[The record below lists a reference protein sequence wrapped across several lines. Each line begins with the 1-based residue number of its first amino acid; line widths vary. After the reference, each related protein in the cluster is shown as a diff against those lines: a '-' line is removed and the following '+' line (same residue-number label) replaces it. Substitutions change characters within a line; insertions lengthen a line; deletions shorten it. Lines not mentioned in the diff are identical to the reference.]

1 MYMCTT
7 YGYKQLGRM
16 KAMKIKK
23 TILAIMGIVV
33 INALAMILPIILNE
47 VTNKSNVGKISY
59 NDETAYEVT
68 TGETKSTEE
77 KLEILGD
84 VLSGKSNAQ
93 VINVIF
99 NSENKKLKSV
109 EKSINNEYKKWLQI
123 EKKLFGEKYN
133 DLLFDG
139 QLYFNDIQLYTIYDM
154 GISYYV
160 CDVVVYNKE
169 NGLKNPLQIY
179 VDSDTM
185 KIYLVTCKDVEIF
198 EKMAVQVYE
207 GKDNL
212 SLAIIQSKIIDSLAD
227 YYGIEKKS
235 KMQNVKTDEGIGVNL
250 INDVLW
256 QIHSG
261 IDGTSVN
268 IGISEFEEFTYYNNN
283 FQKNDIKTDV
293 KSGTIS

>member
-1 MYMCTT
+1 M
-7 YGYKQLGRM
+7 R
-16 KAMKIKK
+16 IKK
-23 TILAIMGIVV
+23 TILAIIGIVV
-33 INALAMILPIILNE
+33 IIALAMILPIILNE

-99 NSENKKLKSV
+99 NSGNKKLKSV

-123 EKKLFGEKYN
+123 EKELFGEKYN

-139 QLYFNDIQLYTIYDM
+139 QLYFDDIQLYTIYDM

-169 NGLKNPLQIY
+169 TGLKNPLQIY

-185 KIYLVTCKDVEIF
+185 KIYLVTCKDIEIF

-235 KMQNVKTDEGIGVNL
+235 KMQNVETDEGIGVNL

>member
-1 MYMCTT
+1 
-7 YGYKQLGRM
+7 
-16 KAMKIKK
+16 MKIKK

-33 INALAMILPIILNE
+33 IIALAMILPIILNE

-59 NDETAYEVT
+59 NDETAYEVS

-169 NGLKNPLQIY
+169 TGLKNPLQIY

-185 KIYLVTCKDVEIF
+185 KIYLVTCKDIEIF

-235 KMQNVKTDEGIGVNL
+235 KMQNVETDEGIGVNL

>member
-1 MYMCTT
+1 
-7 YGYKQLGRM
+7 
-16 KAMKIKK
+16 MKIKK

-33 INALAMILPIILNE
+33 IIALAMILPIILNE

-109 EKSINNEYKKWLQI
+109 EKSIDNEYKKWLQI
-123 EKKLFGEKYN
+123 EKELFWEKYN

-139 QLYFNDIQLYTIYDM
+139 QLYFDDIQLYTIYDM

-235 KMQNVKTDEGIGVNL
+235 KMQNVETDEGIGVNL

>member
-1 MYMCTT
+1 
-7 YGYKQLGRM
+7 
-16 KAMKIKK
+16 MKIKK

-33 INALAMILPIILNE
+33 IIALAMILPIILNE

-99 NSENKKLKSV
+99 NSGNKKLKSV

-123 EKKLFGEKYN
+123 EKELFGEKYN

-139 QLYFNDIQLYTIYDM
+139 QLYFDDIQLYTIYDM

-185 KIYLVTCKDVEIF
+185 KIYLVTCKDDEIF

-235 KMQNVKTDEGIGVNL
+235 KMQNVETDEGIGVNL

-293 KSGTIS
+293 KSGSIS

>member
-1 MYMCTT
+1 M
-7 YGYKQLGRM
+7 R
-16 KAMKIKK
+16 IKK

-33 INALAMILPIILNE
+33 IIALAMILPIILNE

-123 EKKLFGEKYN
+123 EKELFGEKYN

-139 QLYFNDIQLYTIYDM
+139 QLYFDDIQLYTIYDM

-235 KMQNVKTDEGIGVNL
+235 KMQNVETDEGIGVNL

>member
-1 MYMCTT
+1 M
-7 YGYKQLGRM
+7 R
-16 KAMKIKK
+16 IKK

-33 INALAMILPIILNE
+33 IIALAMILPIILNE

-123 EKKLFGEKYN
+123 EKELFGEKYN

-139 QLYFNDIQLYTIYDM
+139 QLYFNDIQLYTIYDI

-235 KMQNVKTDEGIGVNL
+235 KLQNVETDEGIGVNL

>member
-1 MYMCTT
+1 
-7 YGYKQLGRM
+7 
-16 KAMKIKK
+16 MKIKK

-33 INALAMILPIILNE
+33 IIALAMILPIILNE

-123 EKKLFGEKYN
+123 EKELFGEKYN

-139 QLYFNDIQLYTIYDM
+139 QLYFDDIQLYTIYDI

-235 KMQNVKTDEGIGVNL
+235 KMQNVETDEGIGVNL

-268 IGISEFEEFTYYNNN
+268 IGISEFEEFTYHNNN

>member
-1 MYMCTT
+1 
-7 YGYKQLGRM
+7 
-16 KAMKIKK
+16 MKIKK

-33 INALAMILPIILNE
+33 IIALAMILPIILNE

-123 EKKLFGEKYN
+123 EKELFGEKYN
-133 DLLFDG
+133 DLLFGG

-169 NGLKNPLQIY
+169 TGLKNPLQIY

-235 KMQNVKTDEGIGVNL
+235 KMQNVETDEGIGVNL

>member
-1 MYMCTT
+1 
-7 YGYKQLGRM
+7 
-16 KAMKIKK
+16 MKIKK

-33 INALAMILPIILNE
+33 IIALAMILPIILNE

-109 EKSINNEYKKWLQI
+109 EKSIDNEYKKWLQI
-123 EKKLFGEKYN
+123 EKELFGEKYN

-139 QLYFNDIQLYTIYDM
+139 QLYFDDIQLYTIYDM

-179 VDSDTM
+179 VGSDTM

-235 KMQNVKTDEGIGVNL
+235 KMQNVETDEGIGVNL

>member
-1 MYMCTT
+1 
-7 YGYKQLGRM
+7 
-16 KAMKIKK
+16 MKIKK

-33 INALAMILPIILNE
+33 IIALAMILPIILNE

-59 NDETAYEVT
+59 NDETAYEET

-109 EKSINNEYKKWLQI
+109 EKSIDNEYKKWLQI
-123 EKKLFGEKYN
+123 EKELFGEKYN

-139 QLYFNDIQLYTIYDM
+139 QLYFDDIQLYTIYDM

-235 KMQNVKTDEGIGVNL
+235 KMQNVETDEGIGVNL

>member
-1 MYMCTT
+1 M
-7 YGYKQLGRM
+7 R
-16 KAMKIKK
+16 IKK

-33 INALAMILPIILNE
+33 IIALAMILPIILNE

-59 NDETAYEVT
+59 NDETAYGVT

-99 NSENKKLKSV
+99 NSGNKKLKSV

-123 EKKLFGEKYN
+123 EKELFGEKYN

-139 QLYFNDIQLYTIYDM
+139 QLYFDDIQLYTIYDM

-169 NGLKNPLQIY
+169 TGLKNPLQIY

>member
-1 MYMCTT
+1 M
-7 YGYKQLGRM
+7 R
-16 KAMKIKK
+16 IKK

-33 INALAMILPIILNE
+33 IIALAMILPIILNE
-47 VTNKSNVGKISY
+47 VTNKSNVGKTSY

-99 NSENKKLKSV
+99 NSGNKKLKSV

-123 EKKLFGEKYN
+123 EKELFGEKYN

-139 QLYFNDIQLYTIYDM
+139 QLYFDDIQLYTIYDM

-169 NGLKNPLQIY
+169 TGLKNPLQIY

-185 KIYLVTCKDVEIF
+185 KIYLVTCKDIEIF

-235 KMQNVKTDEGIGVNL
+235 KMQNVETDEGIGVNL

>member
-1 MYMCTT
+1 M
-7 YGYKQLGRM
+7 R
-16 KAMKIKK
+16 IKK

-33 INALAMILPIILNE
+33 IIALAMILPIILNE

-169 NGLKNPLQIY
+169 TGLKNPLQIY

>member
-1 MYMCTT
+1 
-7 YGYKQLGRM
+7 
-16 KAMKIKK
+16 MKIKK
-23 TILAIMGIVV
+23 TILAIMGIEV
-33 INALAMILPIILNE
+33 IIALAMILPIILNE

>member
-1 MYMCTT
+1 
-7 YGYKQLGRM
+7 
-16 KAMKIKK
+16 MKIKK

-33 INALAMILPIILNE
+33 IIALAMILPIILNE

-169 NGLKNPLQIY
+169 TGLKNPLQIY

>member
-1 MYMCTT
+1 M
-7 YGYKQLGRM
+7 R
-16 KAMKIKK
+16 IKK

-33 INALAMILPIILNE
+33 IIALAMILPIILNE

-68 TGETKSTEE
+68 TGENKSTEE

-123 EKKLFGEKYN
+123 EKELFGEKYN

-139 QLYFNDIQLYTIYDM
+139 QLYFDDIQLYTIYDM

-235 KMQNVKTDEGIGVNL
+235 KMQNVETDEGIGVNL
-250 INDVLW
+250 INDVSW

>member
-1 MYMCTT
+1 M
-7 YGYKQLGRM
+7 R
-16 KAMKIKK
+16 IKK

-33 INALAMILPIILNE
+33 IIALAMILPIILNE

-68 TGETKSTEE
+68 TGENKSTEE

-123 EKKLFGEKYN
+123 EKELFGEKYN

-139 QLYFNDIQLYTIYDM
+139 QLYFDDIQLYTIYDM

-235 KMQNVKTDEGIGVNL
+235 KMQNVETDEGIGVNL

>member
-1 MYMCTT
+1 M
-7 YGYKQLGRM
+7 R
-16 KAMKIKK
+16 IKK

-33 INALAMILPIILNE
+33 IIALAMILPIILNE

-68 TGETKSTEE
+68 KGETKSTEE

-99 NSENKKLKSV
+99 NSGNKKLKSV

-123 EKKLFGEKYN
+123 EKELFGEKYN

-139 QLYFNDIQLYTIYDM
+139 QLYFDDIQLYTIYDM

-169 NGLKNPLQIY
+169 TGLKNPLQIY

-185 KIYLVTCKDVEIF
+185 KIYLVTCKDIEIF

-235 KMQNVKTDEGIGVNL
+235 KMQNVETDEGIGVNL

>member
-1 MYMCTT
+1 
-7 YGYKQLGRM
+7 
-16 KAMKIKK
+16 MKIKK

-33 INALAMILPIILNE
+33 IIALAMILPIILNE

-109 EKSINNEYKKWLQI
+109 EKSIDNEYKKWLQI
-123 EKKLFGEKYN
+123 EKELFGEKYN

-139 QLYFNDIQLYTIYDM
+139 HLYFDDIQLYTIYDM

-235 KMQNVKTDEGIGVNL
+235 KMQNVETDEGIGVNL

>member
-1 MYMCTT
+1 M
-7 YGYKQLGRM
+7 R
-16 KAMKIKK
+16 IKK

-33 INALAMILPIILNE
+33 IIALAMILPIILNE

-99 NSENKKLKSV
+99 NSGNKKLKSV

-123 EKKLFGEKYN
+123 EKELFGEKYN

-139 QLYFNDIQLYTIYDM
+139 QLYFDDIQLYTIYDM

-169 NGLKNPLQIY
+169 TGLKNPLQIY

-185 KIYLVTCKDVEIF
+185 KIYLVTCKDIEIF

>member
-1 MYMCTT
+1 
-7 YGYKQLGRM
+7 
-16 KAMKIKK
+16 MKIKK

-99 NSENKKLKSV
+99 NSGNKKLKSV

-123 EKKLFGEKYN
+123 EKELFGEKYN

-139 QLYFNDIQLYTIYDM
+139 QLYFDDIQLYTIYDM

-169 NGLKNPLQIY
+169 NGFKNPLQIY

-235 KMQNVKTDEGIGVNL
+235 KMQNVETDEGIGVNL

-293 KSGTIS
+293 KSGSIS

>member
-1 MYMCTT
+1 
-7 YGYKQLGRM
+7 
-16 KAMKIKK
+16 MKIKK

-33 INALAMILPIILNE
+33 IIALAMILPIILNE

-109 EKSINNEYKKWLQI
+109 EKSIDNEYKKWLQI
-123 EKKLFGEKYN
+123 EKELFGEKYN

-139 QLYFNDIQLYTIYDM
+139 QLYFDDIQLYTIYDM

-235 KMQNVKTDEGIGVNL
+235 KMQNAETDEGIGVNL

>member
-1 MYMCTT
+1 
-7 YGYKQLGRM
+7 
-16 KAMKIKK
+16 MKIKK

-33 INALAMILPIILNE
+33 IIALAMILPIILNE

-123 EKKLFGEKYN
+123 EKELFGEKYN

-139 QLYFNDIQLYTIYDM
+139 QLYFDDIQLYTIYDM

-235 KMQNVKTDEGIGVNL
+235 KMQNVETDEGIGVNL

-261 IDGTSVN
+261 IDGTSAN

>member
-1 MYMCTT
+1 
-7 YGYKQLGRM
+7 
-16 KAMKIKK
+16 MKIKK

-33 INALAMILPIILNE
+33 IIALAMILPIILNE

-99 NSENKKLKSV
+99 NSGNKKLKSV

-123 EKKLFGEKYN
+123 EKELFGEKYN

-139 QLYFNDIQLYTIYDM
+139 QLYFDDIQLYTIYDM

-169 NGLKNPLQIY
+169 TGLKNPLQIY

>member
-1 MYMCTT
+1 
-7 YGYKQLGRM
+7 
-16 KAMKIKK
+16 MKIKK

-33 INALAMILPIILNE
+33 IIALAMILPIILNE

-99 NSENKKLKSV
+99 NSGNKKLKSV

-123 EKKLFGEKYN
+123 EKELFGEKYN

-139 QLYFNDIQLYTIYDM
+139 QLYFDDIQLYTIYDM

-185 KIYLVTCKDVEIF
+185 KIYLVTCKDDEIF

-235 KMQNVKTDEGIGVNL
+235 KMQNVETDEGIGVNL

-293 KSGTIS
+293 KSESIS

>member
-1 MYMCTT
+1 
-7 YGYKQLGRM
+7 
-16 KAMKIKK
+16 MKIKK

-33 INALAMILPIILNE
+33 IIALAMILPIILNE

-59 NDETAYEVT
+59 NDDTAYEVT

>member
-1 MYMCTT
+1 
-7 YGYKQLGRM
+7 
-16 KAMKIKK
+16 MKIKK

-33 INALAMILPIILNE
+33 IIALAMILPIILNE

-123 EKKLFGEKYN
+123 EKELFGEKYN

-139 QLYFNDIQLYTIYDM
+139 QLYFNDIQLYTIYDI

-235 KMQNVKTDEGIGVNL
+235 KMQNVETDEGIGVNL

>member
-1 MYMCTT
+1 M
-7 YGYKQLGRM
+7 R
-16 KAMKIKK
+16 IKK

-33 INALAMILPIILNE
+33 IIALAMILPIILNE

-99 NSENKKLKSV
+99 NSGNKKLKSV

-123 EKKLFGEKYN
+123 EKELFGEKYN

-139 QLYFNDIQLYTIYDM
+139 QLYFDDIQLYTIYDM

-169 NGLKNPLQIY
+169 TGLKNPLQIY

-185 KIYLVTCKDVEIF
+185 KIYLVTCKDIEIF
-198 EKMAVQVYE
+198 EKMVVQVYE

-235 KMQNVKTDEGIGVNL
+235 KMQNVETDEGIGVNL

>member
-1 MYMCTT
+1 
-7 YGYKQLGRM
+7 
-16 KAMKIKK
+16 MKIKK

-33 INALAMILPIILNE
+33 IIALAMILPIILNE

-59 NDETAYEVT
+59 NDETAYGVT

-99 NSENKKLKSV
+99 NSGNKKLKSV

-123 EKKLFGEKYN
+123 EKELFGEKYN

-139 QLYFNDIQLYTIYDM
+139 QLYFDDIQLYTIYDM

-169 NGLKNPLQIY
+169 TGLKNPLQIY

>member
-1 MYMCTT
+1 M
-7 YGYKQLGRM
+7 R
-16 KAMKIKK
+16 IKK

-33 INALAMILPIILNE
+33 IIALAMILPIILNE

-59 NDETAYEVT
+59 NDETAYKVT

-84 VLSGKSNAQ
+84 ILSGKSNAQ

-123 EKKLFGEKYN
+123 EKELFGEKYN

-139 QLYFNDIQLYTIYDM
+139 QLYFDDIQLYTIYDM

-235 KMQNVKTDEGIGVNL
+235 KMQNVETDEGVGVNL
-250 INDVLW
+250 INNVLW

-268 IGISEFEEFTYYNNN
+268 VGISEFEEFTYYNNN

>member
-1 MYMCTT
+1 M
-7 YGYKQLGRM
+7 R
-16 KAMKIKK
+16 IKK

-33 INALAMILPIILNE
+33 IIALAMILPIILNE

-84 VLSGKSNAQ
+84 ILSGKSNAQ

-123 EKKLFGEKYN
+123 EKELFGEKYN

-139 QLYFNDIQLYTIYDM
+139 QLYFDDIQLYTIYDM

-169 NGLKNPLQIY
+169 NGLKNQLQIY
-179 VDSDTM
+179 VDNDTM
-185 KIYLVTCKDVEIF
+185 KIYLVTCKDVELF

-235 KMQNVKTDEGIGVNL
+235 KMQNVETDEGIGVNL

>member
-1 MYMCTT
+1 
-7 YGYKQLGRM
+7 
-16 KAMKIKK
+16 MKIKK

-33 INALAMILPIILNE
+33 IIALAMILPIILNE

-169 NGLKNPLQIY
+169 TGLKNPLQIY

-185 KIYLVTCKDVEIF
+185 KIYLVTCKDIEIF

-235 KMQNVKTDEGIGVNL
+235 KMQNVETDEGIGVNL

>member
-1 MYMCTT
+1 M
-7 YGYKQLGRM
+7 R
-16 KAMKIKK
+16 IKK

-33 INALAMILPIILNE
+33 IIALAMILPIILNE

-59 NDETAYEVT
+59 NDETAYGVT

-227 YYGIEKKS
+227 YYGIERKS
-235 KMQNVKTDEGIGVNL
+235 KMQNVETDEGIGVNL

>member
-1 MYMCTT
+1 
-7 YGYKQLGRM
+7 
-16 KAMKIKK
+16 MKIKK

-33 INALAMILPIILNE
+33 IIALAMILPIILNE

>member
-1 MYMCTT
+1 
-7 YGYKQLGRM
+7 
-16 KAMKIKK
+16 MKIKK

-33 INALAMILPIILNE
+33 IIALAMILPIILNE

-235 KMQNVKTDEGIGVNL
+235 KMQNVETDEGIGVNL

>member
-1 MYMCTT
+1 M
-7 YGYKQLGRM
+7 R
-16 KAMKIKK
+16 IKK

-33 INALAMILPIILNE
+33 IIALAMILPIILNE

-99 NSENKKLKSV
+99 NSGNKKLKSV

-123 EKKLFGEKYN
+123 EKELFGEKYN

-139 QLYFNDIQLYTIYDM
+139 QLYFDDIQLYTIYDM

-169 NGLKNPLQIY
+169 TGLKNPLQIY

-185 KIYLVTCKDVEIF
+185 KIYLVTCKDIEIF

-235 KMQNVKTDEGIGVNL
+235 KMQNVETDEGIGVNL

-293 KSGTIS
+293 KC

>member
-1 MYMCTT
+1 M
-7 YGYKQLGRM
+7 R
-16 KAMKIKK
+16 IKK

-33 INALAMILPIILNE
+33 IIALAMILPIILNE

-99 NSENKKLKSV
+99 NSGNKKLKSV

>member
-1 MYMCTT
+1 M
-7 YGYKQLGRM
+7 R
-16 KAMKIKK
+16 IKK

-33 INALAMILPIILNE
+33 IIALAMILPIILNE

-59 NDETAYEVT
+59 NDETAYGVT

-84 VLSGKSNAQ
+84 VLSGKSNDQ

-99 NSENKKLKSV
+99 NSGNKKLKSV

-123 EKKLFGEKYN
+123 EKELFGEKYN

-139 QLYFNDIQLYTIYDM
+139 QLYFDDIQLYTIYDM

-169 NGLKNPLQIY
+169 TGLKNPLQIY

-207 GKDNL
+207 EKDNL

>member
-1 MYMCTT
+1 
-7 YGYKQLGRM
+7 
-16 KAMKIKK
+16 MKIKK

-33 INALAMILPIILNE
+33 IIALAMILPIILNE

-59 NDETAYEVT
+59 NYETAYEVT

-169 NGLKNPLQIY
+169 TGLKNPLQIY

-185 KIYLVTCKDVEIF
+185 KIYLVTCKDIEIF

-235 KMQNVKTDEGIGVNL
+235 KMQNVETDEGIGVNL